1 MDPVSPLPAILAS
14 LVAFATSFLLVKKFG
29 APPLMGRFASID
41 GLRGYLAFFVF
52 LHHSCIWYFY
62 LRTGQWQVPP
72 SNLYTHFGE
81 TSVAL
86 FFMIT
91 GFLFFSKLIEG
102 KIKRIDWGKLFVSR
116 ILRLV
121 PLYLFLMF
129 FLFLIVVY
137 LSNGILN
144 EPFQKLLIKMVRWLG
159 FTILGGPNLNGIEY
173 TGLIIAGV
181 AWSLPYEWFLYLSLP
196 LLALMIG
203 VVAPLPFIALSV
215 ASLFYFEIWNLQ
227 IYYLSFLGGITAAF
241 LCRSSRFCDFAV
253 RNISSFIVLAC
264 LASVVTFYSSA
275 YGIAP
280 NLLLAIAFALIAS
293 GNTLFGLLI
302 SPVSRTLG
310 ELAYGIYLLHGISL
324 FIVFTFIVGWVEAR
338 SLSSISHWLIII
350 GVSPVLIFICFL
362 AFRFIEYPAM
372 QSTAAVTVW
381 LRARYSSFFNKH
393 TADGT
398 L

>member
-1 MDPVSPLPAILAS
+1 MDPISPLPAIVA
-14 LVAFATSFLLVKKFG
+14 LVMAFATSFLLVKKFG
-29 APPLMGRFASID
+29 APPLQGRFASID

-72 SNLYTHFGE
+72 SNLYTHFGQ

-102 KIKRIDWGKLFVSR
+102 KTKRIDWGKLFVSR

-121 PLYLFLMF
+121 PLYFFLMF
-129 FLFLIVVY
+129 SLFLIVAY

-144 EPFQKLLIKMVRWLG
+144 EPFQKLLIKMVRWFG

-181 AWSLPYEWFLYLSLP
+181 AWSLPYEWFFYLSLP

-215 ASLFYFEIWNLQ
+215 VSLFYFEIWNPN
-227 IYYLSFLGGITAAF
+227 IYYLSFLSGITAAF
-241 LCRSSRFCDFAV
+241 LCRSSRFRDFAV
-253 RNISSFIVLAC
+253 RKISSFVVLAC
-264 LASVVTFYSSA
+264 LASVVTFYSSV
-275 YGIAP
+275 YGVAP

-302 SPVSRTLG
+302 SPVSRALG

-324 FIVFTFIVGWVEAR
+324 FIVFTFIIGWAEAKL
-338 SLSSISHWLIII
+338 LSSISHWLIIALI
-350 GVSPVLIFICFL
+350 SPVLIFICFFT
-362 AFRFIEYPAM
+362 FRFIEYPAM
-372 QSTAAVTVW
+372 QSTVAVTVW
-381 LRARYSSFFNKH
+381 LRARFGFIFNKR
-393 TADGT
+393 TADAT
-398 L
+398 

>member
-1 MDPVSPLPAILAS
+1 MDPISPLPAIVA
-14 LVAFATSFLLVKKFG
+14 LVMAFATSFLLVKKFG
-29 APPLMGRFASID
+29 APPLQGRFASID

-72 SNLYTHFGE
+72 SNLYTHFGQ
-81 TSVAL
+81 TSVAF

-102 KIKRIDWGKLFVSR
+102 KTKRIDWGKLFVSR

-121 PLYLFLMF
+121 PLYFFLMF
-129 FLFLIVVY
+129 SLFLIVAY

-144 EPFQKLLIKMVRWLG
+144 EPFQKLLIKMVRWFG

-181 AWSLPYEWFLYLSLP
+181 AWSLPYEWFFYLSLP

-215 ASLFYFEIWNLQ
+215 VSLFYFEIWNPN
-227 IYYLSFLGGITAAF
+227 IYYLSFLSGITAAF
-241 LCRSSRFCDFAV
+241 LCRSSRFRDFAV
-253 RNISSFIVLAC
+253 RKISSFVVLAC
-264 LASVVTFYSSA
+264 LASVVTFYSSV
-275 YGIAP
+275 YGVAP

-302 SPVSRTLG
+302 SPVSRALG

-324 FIVFTFIVGWVEAR
+324 FIVFTFIIGWAEAKL
-338 SLSSISHWLIII
+338 LSSISHWLIIALI
-350 GVSPVLIFICFL
+350 SPVLIFICFFT
-362 AFRFIEYPAM
+362 FRFIEYPAM
-372 QSTAAVTVW
+372 QSTVAVTVW
-381 LRARYSSFFNKH
+381 LRARFGFIFNKR
-393 TADGT
+393 TADAT
-398 L
+398 